1 MKLKPL
7 SLMLGAALSFS
18 ALPVWAIDAFV
29 VKDIRVEGLQRTDAG
44 TVFNY
49 LPVKVGES
57 LDDDKAQQAIKALY
71 ATGFFNDVRLER
83 SGDVLIVTVDERP
96 TIAQINI
103 NGAKLLDK
111 DQIKTALKSQNFA
124 EGRIFDQGVLDAA
137 VQELKQQYYS
147 RGRYSLQ
154 IKTSTTRLERNRVG
168 VQFDISEGATAVIQQ
183 VNLVGANVFKESK
196 LLDEMSMSTPGWFS
210 WYTRDDQYSRQKM
223 TADLETLR
231 SYYMDRGYL
240 EFNIDSTQVAIGE
253 DKESVFLTINL
264 TEGPQYTVSDV
275 KFAGE
280 STLTQAELEKI
291 VNIKPGE
298 IFNRSKIT
306 KATTTISGKLGNDG
320 YAFANVNAVPE
331 VDKVNHTVSFTFY
344 VDPGR
349 KVYVRNIN
357 ITGNSMTRDEV
368 VRREL
373 RQLESAQYD
382 ASKVDRSKQRLNQL
396 DYFQE
401 VTIDTPP
408 VPESPDQVDMNV
420 KVTEKK
426 TGQFNIGAGYGQ
438 SEGVVLIASVSQT
451 NFLGSGKAFSA
462 EFNNSSAQRVYSL
475 GLSDPYATPD
485 GISMGWNFYKRD
497 TDPSYNSLGNY
508 TTSGWGGALNF
519 GLPVTE
525 FNSVGMGL
533 AYDNL
538 EIITNSNTPKYVN
551 EFVNEYG
558 SKTGTFSV
566 NMKFGRDTRDSASYP
581 TRGWNFS
588 TSAEAA
594 IPSSDLKYYRLGA
607 TSQYW
612 IPFGDEGTALEWNLQ
627 GGYGGT
633 YGNSTYPFFKNY
645 YAGGVNSV
653 RGFAYGTIGPK
664 DENGDGMGGNR
675 MLTNSLELFF
685 PMPGLKND
693 KSTRLSLF
701 LDSGLVRGPTDDV
714 PAGTLRYSTGASF
727 SWVSPIGPLKFSLA
741 KALKKDESDKMESFQ
756 FQIGNIF

>member
-7 SLMLGAALSFS
+7 SLLLGAALSLG
-18 ALPVWAIDAFV
+18 ALPVWAIDTFV

-83 SGDVLIVTVDERP
+83 NGDVLIVTVDERP

-103 NGAKLLDK
+103 NGAKLMEK
-111 DQIKTALKSQNFA
+111 DQIKTALKSQNFS
-124 EGRIFDQGVLDAA
+124 EGRIFDQGVLDAG

-147 RGRYSLQ
+147 RGRYSVQ
-154 IKTSTTRLERNRVG
+154 IKTSLTRLERNRVG
-168 VQFDISEGATAVIQQ
+168 IQFDISEGATALIQQ
-183 VNLVGANVFKESK
+183 INLVGTHVYKESD
-196 LLDEMSMSTPGWFS
+196 LLKEMSMTTPNWMT
-210 WYTRDDQYSRQKM
+210 WYTKDDQYSRQKM
-223 TADLETLR
+223 TADLEKLR

-240 EFNIDSTQVAIGE
+240 EFNIDSTQVAIAE
-253 DKESVFLTINL
+253 DKESVFLTVNL
-264 TEGPQYTVSDV
+264 SEGPQYKITDV

-280 STLTQAELEKI
+280 STLPQAELEKMA
-291 VNIKPGE
+291 NIKPGE
-298 IFNRSKIT
+298 IFSRAKLN
-306 KATTTISGKLGNDG
+306 KATAAMSAKLGNDG

-331 VDKVNHTVSFTFY
+331 VDKVNHTVAFTFY

-357 ITGNSMTRDEV
+357 VIGNTTTRDEV

-373 RQLESAQYD
+373 RQLESAPYD
-382 ASKVDRSKQRLNQL
+382 ASKIDRSKQRLNQL

-401 VTIDTPP
+401 VAIDTPP

-438 SEGVVLIASVSQT
+438 SEGVVIIASVSQT
-451 NFLGSGKAFSA
+451 NFLGSGKQFSA
-462 EFNNSSAQRVYSL
+462 EFNNSSSQRVYSL
-475 GLSDPYATPD
+475 GLSDPYATVD

-508 TTSGWGGALNF
+508 TTSGYGAALNF

-525 FNSVGMGL
+525 NNSVGMGL
-533 AYDNL
+533 AFDDL
-538 EIITNSNTPKYVN
+538 SIVTNTNTPKYIN
-551 EFVNEYG
+551 DFVNQYG
-558 SKTGTFSV
+558 DKTNTVSV
-566 NMKFGRDTRDSASYP
+566 NTKFGRDTRDSASYP
-581 TRGWNFS
+581 TTGWYFT

-612 IPFGDEGTALEWNLQ
+612 IPFGDQGMALEWNLQ
-627 GGYGGT
+627 GGYGGS
-633 YGNSTYPFFKNY
+633 YGGTIYPFYKNY

-675 MLTNSLELFF
+675 MLTSSFEYFF
-685 PMPGLKND
+685 PMPGMKND
-693 KSTRLSLF
+693 KTTRLSLF
-701 LDSGLVRGPTDDV
+701 FDSGIVKGPTDSV
-714 PAGTLRYSTGASF
+714 PSGTMRYSTGASF

-741 KALKKDESDKMESFQ
+741 KPLRKDESDKTESFQ